1 MKVVHVITGLGDGG
15 AEHVLFKI
23 CKYDITNKHVVISL
37 KGPGKY
43 FSLLN
48 KIGIKVYCL
57 KFNFFSIFKFI
68 SLIRLLRFLKP
79 DVVQTWLV
87 HADFVGG
94 IAARFAGIK
103 NIIWN
108 IRYSNIE
115 IGKAKFTTILIIRAL
130 SSLSYIIPRII
141 ITVSK
146 NAKKIYEK
154 IGYNSKIIKFIPNG
168 YDLSILKINKDQKT
182 KFKKKIKIKKDI
194 PLIGKVARYDPQK
207 DHLNLLKA
215 LSIIK
220 SKNIN
225 FYCVLIGFNIDKK
238 NITLMSEIKR
248 LKLKNHVKLLG
259 QNNNIPEVMNGL
271 DLHVLSSR
279 YGEGFPNVVAESMA
293 CGTPCVAT
301 NVGDSNL
308 IIGKTGWVVPPKNS
322 FKLAKSIENALN
334 EKNTIKWSKR
344 CKNVRLRIKKNF
356 SIGNMI
362 KSYNKVWINSLKK
375 NIN

>member
-1 MKVVHVITGLGDGG
+1 MKVVHIITGLGDGG
-15 AEHVLFKI
+15 AEHALFKI
-23 CKYDITNKHVVISL
+23 CKYDITNKHFVISL

-57 KFNFFSIFKFI
+57 NFNFFSIFKFI
-68 SLIRLLRFLKP
+68 SLVKLLRILKP
-79 DVVQTWLV
+79 NVVQTWLV
-87 HADFVGG
+87 HADFIGG
-94 IAARFAGIK
+94 IAARVAGIT

-115 IGKAKFTTILIIRAL
+115 IGRAKFTTILIIRIL
-130 SSLSYIIPRII
+130 SIMSYFIPRVIL
-141 ITVSK
+141 TVSK
-146 NAKKIYEK
+146 KAKKIYEK
-154 IGYNSKIIKFIPNG
+154 IGYNNKIIKFIPNG
-168 YDLSILKINKDQKT
+168 YDLSILKINKNQRI
-182 KFKKKIKIKKDI
+182 KFRKKIKIKKET

-207 DHLNLLKA
+207 DHLNLLSA
-215 LSIIK
+215 LSLIK

-225 FYCVLIGFNIDKK
+225 FYCVLIGFNIDQK

-248 LKLKNHVKLLG
+248 LKLSKNVKLMG

-271 DLHVLSSR
+271 DLHILSSR

-301 NVGDSNL
+301 DIGDSKL
-308 IIGKTGWVVPPKNS
+308 IIGKTGWVVPPRNS

-334 EKNTIKWSKR
+334 EKDTIKWSKR

-362 KSYNKVWINSLKK
+362 KSYNKVWISSYKK